1 MVAESLVMVE
11 PPLVVESSAV
21 EVSSVVVKW
30 SVVVKLLVVADGA
43 TLLVEVLVLAGP
55 SVIVVLSDRAVATG
69 SPTRVV
75 LPVYEELVVAF
86 GSIDVSSCSVTV
98 DELIK
103 TATLFGLVSEL

>member
-1 MVAESLVMVE
+1 VVAESLVMVE

-21 EVSSVVVKW
+21 EVSL
-30 SVVVKLLVVADGA
+30 VVVKLLVVADGA

>member
-21 EVSSVVVKW
+21 EVSL
-30 SVVVKLLVVADGA
+30 VVVKLLVVADGA

-98 DELIK
+98 DELIR